1 MVFDLKADSSTEVTS
16 TRVVH
21 FYIGD
26 HEECD
31 ETTLADANIR
41 AVIEELADDE
51 EQHVILLD
59 LGADAPVFPAS
70 FLAAGILRDPHLH
83 DAQRHEIPVLDMRN
97 VEIRPLDMSG
107 KNWFQS
113 RRM

>member
-1 MVFDLKADSSTEVTS
+1 M
-16 TRVVH
+16 H

-41 AVIEELADDE
+41 AVIEEWE

-70 FLAAGILRDPHLH
+70 CLAAGVSLRSPITRLH
-83 DAQRHEIPVLDMRN
+83 DAQGHEIPVLDMRN
-97 VEIRPLDMSG
+97 VEIRPLDMSQ